1 MAGEPHIEGTVEPG
15 WERVRRA
22 FVTNFRDH
30 GEVGAAVCVYVDG
43 APVVDIWG
51 GLAGAGAGT
60 PWNEDTIVCVFSST
74 KGVTAVGANL
84 AIERGLLDP
93 DKPVAAYWPEFAANG
108 KDAITVR
115 QVLSHEAGLPLVEGE
130 FPLENALAWD
140 PVINALAA
148 Q

>member
-1 MAGEPHIEGTVEPG
+1 MGGGPRVEGTVAPG
-15 WERVRRA
+15 WERVRHA
-22 FVTNFRDH
+22 FVSNFRGH

-51 GLAGAGAGT
+51 GLADAGAGT

-93 DKPVAAYWPEFAANG
+93 DAPVSSYWPEFGANG
-108 KDAITVR
+108 KDSITVR
-115 QVLSHEAGLPLVEGE
+115 QVLSHQAGLPLVDGE
-130 FPLENALAWD
+130 FSLEEA
-140 PVINALAA
+140 
-148 Q
+148 